1 MTMKIFMRLEVVCI
15 SAVFPFLCLGG
26 DVFQFAGYTFDQRN
40 TPDQAA
46 LLGNNETLDRAHFSP
61 GVPNSTTDVVTGF
74 PQSSTGYSNA
84 LALGQLTGIST
95 GNRAVNLPAGNIGF
109 SARHGIEVGWS
120 GHRGLTNLTGNE
132 FVIYESAQTIL
143 TVEGFIVRVRVVPTV
158 LGQSYAWT
166 PWYYFPPANFQ
177 ITSGQEGVFAFAYDL
192 SNFGL
197 TNSQVID
204 RIQLGNL
211 MSSDRIAGPG
221 TNIGGNVFVGS
232 GRVVFDGS
240 TNVRPDAGAF
250 DTDRLYDILTLDPD
264 PLYVAALRD
273 VGPLPPLITAISSQ
287 PGGIALGVKTIPGVW
302 RIESTDSL
310 LPTNWE
316 LMQIFT
322 NAPGGLLPLF
332 DSGQNGRA
340 LPQNTSNRFYRLKS
354 E

>member
-1 MTMKIFMRLEVVCI
+1 MNIFMRLAVVCI
-15 SAVFPFLCLGG
+15 PTAFPVFSLAA

-40 TPDQAA
+40 TPDQAV
-46 LLGNNETLDRAHFSP
+46 LLGNNQTLDGAHFSP
-61 GVPNSTTDVVTGF
+61 GLPNETTGVVTGF

-84 LALGQLTGIST
+84 LALGQLTGMTT

-120 GHRGLTNLTGNE
+120 GHRGLTNLTGDD

-158 LGQSYAWT
+158 LGQAYAWT

-177 ITSGQEGVFAFAYDL
+177 ITSGQEGAFAFAYDL
-192 SNFGL
+192 ANFGL

-211 MSSDRIAGPG
+211 MSADRIAGPG

-273 VGPLPPLITAISSQ
+273 VGPLPPLITAISPQ
-287 PGGIALGVKTIPGVW
+287 PGGIALDVKTIPGVW

-310 LPTNWE
+310 VPANWE
-316 LMQIFT
+316 FMQTFT
-322 NAPGGLLPLF
+322 NAPGGLFSLL

-340 LPQNTSNRFYRLKS
+340 LPESITNRFYRLKS

>member
-1 MTMKIFMRLEVVCI
+1 MIVKMFMRLAVVCI
-15 SAVFPFLCLGG
+15 PAVFAPISHAG

-40 TPDQAA
+40 TPNQAA
-46 LLGNNETLDRAHFSP
+46 LLGDNQTLDGAHFSP
-61 GVPNSTTDVVTGF
+61 GFPAATTGVITGF

-120 GHRGLTNLTGNE
+120 GHRGLTNLGGDD

-143 TVEGFIVRVRVVPTV
+143 TVEGLIVRVRAAPTAF
-158 LGQSYAWT
+158 GQSPAWT
-166 PWYYFPPANFQ
+166 PWCYFPPANFQ
-177 ITSGQEGVFAFAYDL
+177 ITSGQAGAFAHVYDL

-197 TNSQVID
+197 ATNQMID
-204 RIQLGNL
+204 RIQLANL
-211 MSSDRIAGPG
+211 TAADRIAGPG
-221 TNIGGNVFVGS
+221 TNIGGTVFVGS

-240 TNVRPDAGAF
+240 TTVQPDAGPF
-250 DTDRLYDILTLDPD
+250 DTDRLYDFLTLDPD

-273 VGPLPPLITAISSQ
+273 IGPLPPLITSISRQ
-287 PGGIALGVKTIPGVW
+287 TNGMALGVATASGVW

-310 LPTNWE
+310 TPVNWQW
-316 LMQIFT
+316 MQIFT
-322 NAPGGLLPLF
+322 NAPGGLLNLL
-332 DSGQNGRA
+332 DTGQNDRA
-340 LPQNTSNRFYRLKS
+340 LPESITHRFYRLKS